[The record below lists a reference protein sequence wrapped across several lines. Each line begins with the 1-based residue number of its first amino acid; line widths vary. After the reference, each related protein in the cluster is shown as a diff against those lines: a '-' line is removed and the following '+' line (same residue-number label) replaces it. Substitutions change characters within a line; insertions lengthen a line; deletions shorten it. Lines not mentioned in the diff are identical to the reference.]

1 MSPEFYR
8 RERRLE
14 RLRNLRALLALA
26 IWGGGCWLLHLAWD
40 LRLHLPEPYHDAIGT
55 AVYLVTFFYIFAF
68 WPILAGIERLGGRR
82 RAQDGGRATSAATS
96 SIATSRAADGGASS
110 PAAGS

>member
-1 MSPEFYR
+1 MTPEFYR

-68 WPILAGIERLGGRR
+68 WPIHSLVDRLFARP
-82 RAQDGGRATSAATS
+82 S
-96 SIATSRAADGGASS
+96 S
-110 PAAGS
+110 AAGSDQKP